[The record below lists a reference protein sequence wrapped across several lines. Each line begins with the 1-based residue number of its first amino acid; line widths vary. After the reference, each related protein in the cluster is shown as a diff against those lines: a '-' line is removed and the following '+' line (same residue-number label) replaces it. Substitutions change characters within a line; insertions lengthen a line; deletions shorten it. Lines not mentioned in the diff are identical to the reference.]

1 MESAAVLALARFLLR
16 TMQVTPIATAIKNSA
31 ITMQAGAAISMMRS
45 VRGEIFGAFAAGAG
59 AGAGAGPGA
68 GDGDGGVG
76 TGGVG
81 AGGPGVGAGGVG
93 VGGVGV
99 GGVGVGGVGVGGVGV
114 GVGVVHSP
122 FLACEGQFSHVHSNR
137 PSQHFPVF
145 AGPCVGPH

>member
-1 MESAAVLALARFLLR
+1 
-16 TMQVTPIATAIKNSA
+16 MQVTLIATAIKNSA

-68 GDGDGGVG
+68 GDGGVG
-76 TGGVG
+76 AGGVG

-99 GGVGVGGVGVGGVGV
+99 GGVGVGVGGVGV

-122 FLACEGQFSHVHSNR
+122 FFACEGQFSHVHSNM